1 MKVSTAGYTVKQGIK
16 SIVRNK
22 MFSLASIA
30 TMAACIF
37 LFGLFLAIIMN
48 FTYILKAVEEGV
60 AITVLFDEQL
70 EEEQILEI
78 GKKIGALPEVA
89 QTKYVSA
96 EEAWADYQLTYFK
109 DKPELAELFRED
121 NPLVDSASFEVYV
134 LDIEVQKEVVLTI
147 TEMEGVRR
155 VNHSEIVA
163 NSFASINRLVLY
175 ISMSIIGILLAVSSF
190 LISNTVTIGIS
201 VRREEI
207 GIMKL
212 IGATD
217 FFVRGPFII
226 EGVIIG
232 AIGAFLPMVLLYV
245 LYNKVVT
252 YVLERFGLLI
262 NIIRFVPP
270 EEIFTSLFPIAMGL
284 GIGIGF
290 LGSLITVRKHL
301 RV

>member
-175 ISMSIIGILLAVSSF
+175 ISISIIGILLAVSSF